1 MYTRNGKIVQKS
13 ITSRMHV
20 SRIRDD
26 CSFEHRLA
34 FVTQT
39 LQGKC
44 IKCFNGE
51 KNVSSEKKKGVAL
64 GTGRPCNQFFFS
76 SSKAQSRSFTTSSL
90 YRSCPPPSIC
100 ELATAVLIM
109 LSHATPRHHASYHLS
124 LSCLY
129 KRADCAPAP
138 NSLCC

>member
-64 GTGRPCNQFFFS
+64 GTGRSCSQFFFS
-76 SSKAQSRSFTTSSL
+76 SSKAQSRSFTASSF
-90 YRSCPPPSIC
+90 YRSCPPPSVIGDSC
-100 ELATAVLIM
+100 PHHAVPR
-109 LSHATPRHHASYHLS
+109 HATTSHIICPYLVCTSVPTVHRSQLPLLS
-124 LSCLY
+124 V
-129 KRADCAPAP
+129 
-138 NSLCC
+138 